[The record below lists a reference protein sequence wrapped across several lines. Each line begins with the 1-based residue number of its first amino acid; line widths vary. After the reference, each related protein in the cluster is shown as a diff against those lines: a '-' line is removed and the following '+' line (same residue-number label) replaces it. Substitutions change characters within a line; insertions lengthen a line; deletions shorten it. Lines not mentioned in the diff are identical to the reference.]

1 MGVFLFGGVDYM
13 LFKVDYLVQQP
24 ANTKL
29 FEAGDSISSILTDGI
44 TCLSLIS
51 FYYVQYK

>member
-1 MGVFLFGGVDYM
+1 MISGMVGVFLFGGVDYM

-29 FEAGDSISSILTDGI
+29 FEAGDISSILTDGI
-44 TCLSLIS
+44 TCL
-51 FYYVQYK
+51 